1 MRYILMK
8 KIVSLLQVISLLL
21 CSTLVFAEELP
32 SPSEG
37 LRSNNILLMDRTSG
51 RIIYEKDYQ
60 ESINPGGF
68 AKILT
73 AAIAMDFVN
82 SLDERVTAN
91 AKAVTTYD
99 FSFNNMGVLPGE
111 SMTVTQLLYGLLL
124 YASAPA

>member
-1 MRYILMK
+1 MK
-8 KIVSLLQVISLLL
+8 KLISLLVTISLLL
-21 CSTLVFAEELP
+21 CSISVFAEELP
-32 SPSEG
+32 TSPEG
-37 LRSNNILLMDRTSG
+37 LRSKNILLLDRTSG
-51 RIIYEKDYQ
+51 RIIYEKNYQ

-99 FSFNNMGVLPGE
+99 FSFNNMKNFIKPYGNH
-111 SMTVTQLLYGLLL
+111 TQNQN
-124 YASAPA
+124 A